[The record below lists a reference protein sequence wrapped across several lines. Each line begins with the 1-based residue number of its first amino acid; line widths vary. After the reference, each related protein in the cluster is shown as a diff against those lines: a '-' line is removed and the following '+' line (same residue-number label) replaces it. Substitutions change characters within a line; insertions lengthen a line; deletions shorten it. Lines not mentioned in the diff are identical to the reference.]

1 MHPFSVMQSFP
12 TGRFVTL
19 CFYCFFLAE
28 IVFSGYK
35 KTALRLSVLDRYHP
49 INTGIPKRHHQKG
62 YLKGYL

>member
-19 CFYCFFLAE
+19 LFLLFFLTE

-35 KTALRLSVLDRYHP
+35 KTALGLFLGARYWIRTSDPRRVKAMLYH
-49 INTGIPKRHHQKG
+49 
-62 YLKGYL
+62 

>member
-35 KTALRLSVLDRYHP
+35 KTALRLFLGARYWIRTRDPRLGKAMLYH
-49 INTGIPKRHHQKG
+49 
-62 YLKGYL
+62 